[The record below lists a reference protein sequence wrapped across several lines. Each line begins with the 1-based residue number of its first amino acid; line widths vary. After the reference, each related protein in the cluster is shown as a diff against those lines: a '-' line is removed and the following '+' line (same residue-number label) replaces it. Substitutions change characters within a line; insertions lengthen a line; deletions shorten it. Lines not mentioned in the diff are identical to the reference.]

1 VMQELEVQS
10 VTTRVLTH
18 DSPFRQASNI
28 GNNTASWHVGT
39 CSSVGYIRPA
49 GSYLGRQFYQKATP
63 DDLKNYKIPVQTVWW
78 WGVWLCMH
86 VSHRKCDSRVT
97 CTIVCV
103 SLTGPSMGQ
112 ADMDPH
118 FAGAGQDR
126 MLG

>member
-1 VMQELEVQS
+1 M
-10 VTTRVLTH
+10 TRCVLAH
-18 DSPFRQASNI
+18 NSPIQQASNI

-78 WGVWLCMH
+78 CVWWWGCMH
-86 VSHRKCDSRVT
+86 VSYRKCDSLVSLALF
-97 CTIVCV
+97 VYL